1 MRKND
6 SVNKHFSELPLD
18 TSVNRFDKIAS
29 FWQNVNSFMGKFG
42 MFSRMGVNA
51 IGKVQ
56 ENFSFSG
63 LNTYR
68 ISNDLI
74 SKFSVQVH

>member
-29 FWQNVNSFMGKFG
+29 FWQNVNSFMGNFVKVSLVLAKF
-42 MFSRMGVNA
+42 
-51 IGKVQ
+51 
-56 ENFSFSG
+56 
-63 LNTYR
+63 
-68 ISNDLI
+68 
-74 SKFSVQVH
+74 